1 MAAPRTRE
9 WLLSAPTVAWLAF
22 FFLLP
27 TLLVFV
33 IAFKPS
39 TPLGGL
45 GGGWTLATWRDL
57 GNPNY
62 PAIVWRTLRLS
73 FHCTAL
79 CILAALPC
87 AYCMARAPERRQR
100 WLLMLVIIPFWT
112 NFLIRVFAWKA
123 ILHPEGLLKQAL
135 VRAGLAAPET
145 MLLYNEWAVLLVM
158 VYTYLPFAIMPLYAA
173 IEKFEFPL
181 LEAAYDLGARK
192 ATALRRVF
200 LPGIRRGIQTAVLMV
215 FIPALG
221 SYVIPDILGGP
232 ASEMLG
238 NKIAQRTFADR
249 NLPHAAALS
258 ALLCLGVMLP
268 LALSALWLR
277 RRGNGNGGRP

>member
-1 MAAPRTRE
+1 MTGSRAKE
-9 WLLSAPTVAWLAF
+9 WLLSAPTVAWLVF

-27 TLLVFV
+27 TLVIFV
-33 IAFKPS
+33 IAFKPAN
-39 TPLGGL
+39 PLGGL
-45 GGGWTLATWRDL
+45 GEGWTLSTWLEL

-73 FHCTAL
+73 FICTAL
-79 CILAALPC
+79 CILLGLPFS
-87 AYCMARAPERRQR
+87 YFMARASERLQQ

-123 ILHPEGLLKQAL
+123 ILHPEGLLKQLL
-135 VRAGLAAPET
+135 VRTGLATPDT

-158 VYTYLPFAIMPLYAA
+158 VYTYLPFAIMPLYAS

-181 LEAAYDLGARK
+181 IDAALDLGANR
-192 ATALRRVF
+192 ATAFRRIF
-200 LPGIRRGIQTAVLMV
+200 IPGISRGIQTAIAMVLV
-215 FIPALG
+215 PALG

-232 ASEMLG
+232 SSEMLG
-238 NKIAQRTFADR
+238 NKIAQRAFADR

-258 ALLCLGVMLP
+258 ALLFLGVMLP
-268 LALSALWLR
+268 MLLSMALMRHR
-277 RRGNGNGGRP
+277 RKGGRP

>member
-1 MAAPRTRE
+1 MTLPARARE
-9 WLLSAPTVAWLAF
+9 WLLSIPTVGWLVF

-27 TLLVFV
+27 TLIIFV
-33 IAFKPS
+33 IAFKPAN
-39 TPLGGL
+39 PLGGL
-45 GGGWTLATWRDL
+45 GEGWTLATWAEI

-73 FHCTAL
+73 LYCTTV
-79 CILAALPC
+79 CILLGLPF
-87 AYCMARAPERRQR
+87 AYHMARASEKGQR

-123 ILHPEGLLKQAL
+123 ILHPEGVLKRVLIA
-135 VRAGLAAPET
+135 AGIATPDT

-158 VYTYLPFAIMPLYAA
+158 VYTYLPFAIMPLYAS
-173 IEKFEFPL
+173 IEKFDFAL
-181 LEAAYDLGARK
+181 VDAALDLGASR

-200 LPGIRRGIQTAVLMV
+200 VPGIRRGIQTAVLMV
-215 FIPALG
+215 LIPALG

-232 ASEMLG
+232 DSEMIG
-238 NKIAQRTFADR
+238 NKIAQRAFADR
-249 NLPHAAALS
+249 NLPHASALS

-268 LALSALWLR
+268 LAFGALALR
-277 RRGNGNGGRP
+277 RRHNGGAA

>member
-1 MAAPRTRE
+1 MAGPRSRE
-9 WLLSAPTVAWLAF
+9 WLLSAPTAVWLTL

-27 TLLVFV
+27 TLIIFL
-33 IAFKPS
+33 IAFKPAN
-39 TPLGGL
+39 PLGGL
-45 GGGWTLATWRDL
+45 GAGWTLSTWMEL

-73 FHCTAL
+73 VYCTAV
-79 CILAALPC
+79 CILLGLPFS
-87 AYCMARAPERRQR
+87 YCIARASETRQR

-123 ILHPEGLLKQAL
+123 ILHPEGPLKHLL
-135 VRAGLAAPET
+135 VRLGLVSPDT

-158 VYTYLPFAIMPLYAA
+158 VYTYLPFAIMPLYAS
-173 IEKFEFPL
+173 IEKFDFAL
-181 LEAAYDLGARK
+181 LDAALDLGARRF
-192 ATALRRVF
+192 TALRRVF

-215 FIPALG
+215 LVPALG

-232 ASEMLG
+232 SSEMLG
-238 NKIAQRTFADR
+238 NKIAQRAFADR

-258 ALLCLGVMLP
+258 ALLCLAALLP
-268 LALSALWLR
+268 LLLRVTVLR
-277 RRGNGNGGRP
+277 RRHGGAE

>member
-1 MAAPRTRE
+1 MTDPRLKE
-9 WLLSAPTVAWLAF
+9 WLLSAPTVAWLLF

-27 TLLVFV
+27 TLVIFV
-33 IAFKPS
+33 IAFKPAN
-39 TPLGGL
+39 PLGGL
-45 GGGWTLATWRDL
+45 GEGWTLATWQEL

-62 PAIVWRTLRLS
+62 PAIIWRTLRLS
-73 FHCTAL
+73 FICTGV
-79 CILAALPC
+79 CILFGLPFS
-87 AYCMARAPERRQR
+87 YYMARASERRQR

-123 ILHPEGLLKQAL
+123 ILHPEGLLKQLL
-135 VRAGLAAPET
+135 VHAGLASPDT

-181 LEAAYDLGARK
+181 LDAAFDLGAGK
-192 ATALRRVF
+192 VTAFRRVF
-200 LPGIRRGIQTAVLMV
+200 FPGIRRGIQTAVVMV
-215 FIPALG
+215 LIPALG

-232 ASEMLG
+232 SSEMLG
-238 NKIAQRTFADR
+238 NKIAQRAFADR

-258 ALLCLGVMLP
+258 ALLFLSVMLP
-268 LALSALWLR
+268 LAISAILLR
-277 RRGNGNGGRP
+277 RRHGART